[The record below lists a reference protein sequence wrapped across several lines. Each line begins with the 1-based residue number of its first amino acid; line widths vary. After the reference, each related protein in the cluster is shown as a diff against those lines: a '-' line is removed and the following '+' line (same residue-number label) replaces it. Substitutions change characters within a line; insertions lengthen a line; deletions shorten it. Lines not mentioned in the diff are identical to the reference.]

1 MWKEITMNMW
11 LIRHLLGPSVT
22 GSSSQ
27 QIFVVYLLW
36 AWNSASSA
44 KINKSLRWQKA
55 AEGLASATQMQTH
68 YSAAVPWDHPT
79 ALTGKTQSGN
89 SEEGWFTVT
98 SATARGEQD
107 TDGKGAG
114 DVPVNSASSRI
125 RRISP
130 SKDRQRT
137 FVKILVGEQ
146 MFGDL

>member
-1 MWKEITMNMW
+1 MICYPS
-11 LIRHLLGPSVT
+11 LLYKTDNIHTPS
-22 GSSSQ
+22 
-27 QIFVVYLLW
+27 YLVRKHTV
-36 AWNSASSA
+36 AP
-44 KINKSLRWQKA
+44 QF
-55 AEGLASATQMQTH
+55 
-68 YSAAVPWDHPT
+68 D
-79 ALTGKTQSGN
+79 
-89 SEEGWFTVT
+89 TVT